1 MGAMGP
7 SPLVEIESTAS
18 PIRILVADDHE
29 LVLHGIAS
37 IITRAHPDWE
47 IVGLAS
53 SGLDAVEMGR
63 VLRPGLAVLD
73 LAMPDQTGLDVA
85 EILINEIA
93 GIRVLI
99 LTSHTSD
106 PLLRRLQKVGVHGC
120 VAKRDAP
127 SHIVEAIE
135 RIVAG
140 ETFLARPDDS
150 QPSRAL
156 SQSEAVPSRYLLTV
170 RELTVM
176 RLLAE
181 GKTNKAAA
189 WVLGLSVRTVESH
202 RANILN
208 KLGIDSIGELVRI
221 AVRDKLL

>member
-1 MGAMGP
+1 MFP
-7 SPLVEIESTAS
+7 DFEISMDVRLS

-37 IITRAHPDWE
+37 IITRAHPEWE

-85 EILINEIA
+85 EILINEIP

-127 SHIVEAIE
+127 SQIVQAIE
-135 RIVAG
+135 RILAG

-156 SQSEAVPSRYLLTV
+156 SQ
-170 RELTVM
+170 
-176 RLLAE
+176 
-181 GKTNKAAA
+181 
-189 WVLGLSVRTVESH
+189 
-202 RANILN
+202 
-208 KLGIDSIGELVRI
+208 
-221 AVRDKLL
+221 